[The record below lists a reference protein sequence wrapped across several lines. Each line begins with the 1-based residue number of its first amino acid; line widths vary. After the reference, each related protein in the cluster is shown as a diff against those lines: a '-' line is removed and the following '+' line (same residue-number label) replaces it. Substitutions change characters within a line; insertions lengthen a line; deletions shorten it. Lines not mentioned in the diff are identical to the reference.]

1 MNTLELINAGSSRL
15 KSKNIFTHKLDS
27 ELLLS
32 EVLKKTREEILINLN
47 AKMSQIDIIKFKN
60 LINRRAK
67 KEPIAYILKYKEFWS
82 KKFQIDKSTL
92 IPRPETELMIEYL
105 INVFKRKK
113 INILD
118 IGTGSGCILISLLAE
133 LINSKGIGV
142 DISEKALIIANKNV
156 LNHKLSNKVKLLNRS
171 FEKIYDKK
179 FDLIVSNPPY
189 IKTSDIKN
197 LAEDVRNFEPKIA
210 LDGGND
216 GLDLIKKVIYKSTY
230 ILKLDGLLALEIG
243 NNQYKKVSNLLIRNK
258 FKIVK
263 KVKDYRDNIRC
274 LISKLIKWGKWTI
287 EEEILDQ
294 DHKKIIL
301 EEEARR

>member
-274 LISKLIKWGKWTI
+274 LISKLIK
-287 EEEILDQ
+287 
-294 DHKKIIL
+294 
-301 EEEARR
+301 

>member
-47 AKMSQIDIIKFKN
+47 AKMSQIDILKFKN

-189 IKTSDIKN
+189 IERKNIKRLSCDIKKY
-197 LAEDVRNFEPKIA
+197 EPKIA

-216 GLDLIKKVIYKSTY
+216 GLDVIKKVIYKSKN
-230 ILKLDGLLALEIG
+230 ILKIKGMLALEIG
-243 NNQYKKVSNLLIRNK
+243 NEQINKVSKILTKNN
-258 FKIVK
+258 FKIK
-263 KVKDYRDNIRC
+263 NIIKDYKNNVRSV
-274 LISKLIKWGKWTI
+274 ISTFN
-287 EEEILDQ
+287 
-294 DHKKIIL
+294 
-301 EEEARR
+301 